1 MEVGSPILSIRH
13 DAQQLMGDNAKL
25 SAEFNTLNSNR
36 GKLLEA
42 NEFVELIKS
51 PLDNDATLLTRQK
64 NLWSQNIGSKVELWQ
79 RELAFEHSKNNYKSA
94 KVKLEEIEKQ
104 LDYLSKQTESNL
116 LISDK
121 NTSDYLVKSK
131 VKGKVYQ
138 MNLSK
143 GEIVTPQ
150 IPIAIIG
157 DDKKYLLEMQ
167 IGEYDVVDIELGM
180 PLMVVPVW
188 PLCTY
193 LT

>member
-1 MEVGSPILSIRH
+1 VEVGSPILSIRH